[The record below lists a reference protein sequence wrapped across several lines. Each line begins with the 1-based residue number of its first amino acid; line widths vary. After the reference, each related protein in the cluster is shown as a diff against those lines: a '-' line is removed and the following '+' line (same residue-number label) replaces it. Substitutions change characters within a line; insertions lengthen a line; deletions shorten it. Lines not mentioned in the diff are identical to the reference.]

1 VAPTRKL
8 LSLSVGK
15 GQKNIKN
22 DVRVLQQLLLA
33 AGEDVPGGDDGGWG
47 DKTAGALASFQKK
60 NITSGAKLSDS
71 VDSEDDC
78 LLLLAWKADILIP
91 MPGKSG
97 MPGIETMH
105 KWFRDRR
112 IKYNAGAEKGGGNR
126 AVYGTPWR
134 TDYAYQL
141 IDLKLQTGPVEMDCT
156 TYVNMMLSI
165 YTSGNIHNAPY
176 QASCANFG
184 GVSNEHCAR
193 DRYLLPLVRRT
204 VSDGK
209 KETKANYFGTAEQI
223 EAAVKADSNGLYA
236 LEVAA
241 AGSGSVTHMV
251 LLHDGTVY
259 ECTTGQSGAACIDRS
274 LADFAKNKV
283 GKIFYLFGPS
293 PTRR

>member
-1 VAPTRKL
+1 MAATRKF

-15 GQKNIKN
+15 GQKNHKD
-22 DVRVLQQLLLA
+22 DVRALQQLLLA
-33 AGEDVPGGDDGGWG
+33 AGEVVPGGADGGWG
-47 DKTAGALASFQKK
+47 DKTLGALTSFQKK
-60 NITSGAKLSDS
+60 NLTNGAKLSDS
-71 VDSEDDC
+71 VDPEDYC
-78 LLLLAWKADILIP
+78 LMLLAWKADILIP

-105 KWFRDRR
+105 KWFVDKK

-126 AVYGTPWR
+126 AVYGVSWR
-134 TDYAYQL
+134 TDYAFQL
-141 IDLKLQTGPVEMDCT
+141 TSLMLQTGPVEMDCT

-165 YTSGNIHNAPY
+165 YTSGNVHNAPY
-176 QASCANFG
+176 EASCANFG
-184 GVSNEHCAR
+184 GVSNVHCAR
-193 DRYLLPLVRRT
+193 DRYLLPLVRRK

-209 KETKANYFGTAEQI
+209 KETTANYFASAEQI
-223 EAAVKADSNGLYA
+223 EAAVKDDPTGLYA
-236 LEVAA
+236 MEVAA
-241 AGSGSVTHMV
+241 GGAGSVTHMV